1 MLKWWVGGFRAFL
14 APCAFICP
22 PSLCSPFSHGLR
34 RMRLSYF
41 FYVSSDCGICWLR
54 LCFLL
59 CLTHVWGLT
68 LAVVDSMGPFV
79 TKLTNSNSPDLVRE
93 KVNGWSKHSIQSLWT
108 AYCGCELLRILL
120 CIYMLYILCT
130 FNFMNDRYWIL
141 SFCKY
146 LIHPEFDP
154 LRWWS
159 LVVLVWEIRRSLLY

>member
-41 FYVSSDCGICWLR
+41 FYVSSECGICWLR

-120 CIYMLYILCT
+120 CIYICYIFYVLLILWMIVTEYFPFASISFTRSLTLCVGG
-130 FNFMNDRYWIL
+130 
-141 SFCKY
+141 
-146 LIHPEFDP
+146 
-154 LRWWS
+154 RWWF
-159 LVVLVWEIRRSLLY
+159 

>member
-93 KVNGWSKHSIQSLWT
+93 KWT
-108 AYCGCELLRILL
+108 AEASTRFNHFGLHTVDVSYFGFFYVYICYIFYVLLILWMIVTEYFPFASISFTRSLTL
-120 CIYMLYILCT
+120 CVGG
-130 FNFMNDRYWIL
+130 
-141 SFCKY
+141 
-146 LIHPEFDP
+146 
-154 LRWWS
+154 RWWF
-159 LVVLVWEIRRSLLY
+159 